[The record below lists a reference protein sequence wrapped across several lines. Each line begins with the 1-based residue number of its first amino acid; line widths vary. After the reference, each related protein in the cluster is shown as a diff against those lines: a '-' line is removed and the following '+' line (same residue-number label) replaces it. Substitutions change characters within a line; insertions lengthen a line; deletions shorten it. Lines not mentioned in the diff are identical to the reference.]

1 MKKII
6 FLIYLLTSTFVIG
19 QSKEIK
25 LAAKVTYGLY
35 ADMFI
40 NSPSINLGINYGNN
54 SNNTYVYFA
63 YNFMRNS
70 LYKGHYLGI
79 TFEHHFLSDK
89 KRFRP
94 FLGLSIL
101 SEITSNYKEGF
112 IEGTDFLTRNGHIK
126 YTKFIGGNSSYYI
139 FNSSGFYYSTPLFA
153 TLSLGF
159 DVRLIKDLHLSFSL
173 GYGLQVMR
181 YKYLEWIND
190 EDYRELLKEEPMKK
204 KVFHYVNAQLGLS
217 YAFPLKKTSKTQ

>member
-6 FLIYLLTSTFVIG
+6 FLICLFTSTFTIG
-19 QSKEIK
+19 QNKDLK
-25 LAAKVTYGLY
+25 LATKVTYGLY

-40 NSPSINLGINYGNN
+40 NSPKIEIGINLPIKENDLYFYLSYGFIK
-54 SNNTYVYFA
+54 SSS
-63 YNFMRNS
+63 YN
-70 LYKGHYLGI
+70 GHYIGVS
-79 TFEHHFLSDK
+79 TEYHFLSNK

-94 FLGLSIL
+94 YLGISIL
-101 SEITSNYKEGF
+101 SEIATNYKGGYLSGEDFITTDSYGSMFGF
-112 IEGTDFLTRNGHIK
+112 YPL
-126 YTKFIGGNSSYYI
+126 YY
-139 FNSSGFYYSTPLFA
+139 NASGFYYSTPLFA
-153 TLSLGF
+153 TLSSGF

-204 KVFHYVNAQLGLS
+204 KVFHYVNVQLGLS